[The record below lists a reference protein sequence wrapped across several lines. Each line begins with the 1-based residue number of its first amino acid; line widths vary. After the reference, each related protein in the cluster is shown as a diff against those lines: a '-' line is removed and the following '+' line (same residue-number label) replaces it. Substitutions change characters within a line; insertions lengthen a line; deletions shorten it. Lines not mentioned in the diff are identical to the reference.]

1 MLVLGRDLG
10 PAIDIGPAMTRKILK
25 ANGQIVYRSTV
36 RPFTLDEIADETLRK
51 ERVEFTESVNKALGD
66 SFKYMDF
73 VNDPELEDLGTPT
86 FQAYVDDDDEQLPTA
101 APDADNKPDA
111 DPYDQYVGAEVTLP
125 TGDKM
130 MNDKVRKRKQELNAT
145 LKGRATF
152 NPILDTRTYEV
163 EFADGQGTELAAN
176 VLAQNMYAQCDSEGN
191 QYLLLAGIVDHK
203 KDTNAVERAD
213 MYVKRGSNQQYRKTT
228 KGWYL
233 CVEWKDGS
241 TSCEQLADLK
251 ESNPVEV
258 ADYAVAHGIDT
269 EPAFIWWVP
278 YTTKR
283 RDGIIAAVNK
293 RYHK

>member
-1 MLVLGRDLG
+1 
-10 PAIDIGPAMTRKILK
+10 
-25 ANGQIVYRSTV
+25 
-36 RPFTLDEIADETLRK
+36 
-51 ERVEFTESVNKALGD
+51 
-66 SFKYMDF
+66 
-73 VNDPELEDLGTPT
+73 
-86 FQAYVDDDDEQLPTA
+86 
-101 APDADNKPDA
+101 
-111 DPYDQYVGAEVTLP
+111 
-125 TGDKM
+125 
-130 MNDKVRKRKQELNAT
+130 
-145 LKGRATF
+145 
-152 NPILDTRTYEV
+152 
-163 EFADGQGTELAAN
+163 
-176 VLAQNMYAQCDSEGN
+176 
-191 QYLLLAGIVDHK
+191 
-203 KDTNAVERAD
+203 

>member
-191 QYLLLAGIVDHK
+191 Q
-203 KDTNAVERAD
+203 
-213 MYVKRGSNQQYRKTT
+213 
-228 KGWYL
+228 
-233 CVEWKDGS
+233 
-241 TSCEQLADLK
+241 
-251 ESNPVEV
+251 
-258 ADYAVAHGIDT
+258 
-269 EPAFIWWVP
+269 
-278 YTTKR
+278 
-283 RDGIIAAVNK
+283 
-293 RYHK
+293 